1 MISKHDL
8 CVSYTCNSNFALIF
22 FYCSS
27 IGMQACP
34 ERLGFIG
41 HQLTCLNLSD
51 NELQE
56 LPPEIGCLRGLQILS
71 LQQNKLSS
79 LPVS

>member
-1 MISKHDL
+1 
-8 CVSYTCNSNFALIF
+8 
-22 FYCSS
+22 
-27 IGMQACP
+27 MQACP

-51 NELQE
+51 NELHE